1 MAENIPNPNSMAA
14 RIANATPFVV
24 TRKTEPTAL
33 RVALDLLDPNPY
45 QPRTTMDE
53 TKLKELATS
62 IASTGLLQ
70 PIAVK
75 REGERWVIIA
85 GHRRTEAF
93 RKLRT
98 AASDDAE
105 RNRWA
110 EIPALEV
117 AGVDATKLAAL
128 SFIEN
133 EQREN
138 LSLLDTATAI
148 ARMLDD
154 KLYESI
160 EAAAIALGKSVTRL
174 KDLRRLASAPPILK
188 QAIGSGLR
196 ITIGKDETGAER
208 FEVRRLELSNALA
221 FLTVY
226 DHLQKGKR
234 ADARLESVV
243 RKALAG
249 NWSARRAEEFARDVR
264 KGKEAVADTETT
276 EPEVLPV
283 FSDSPARFVIDKRR
297 LASASADDR
306 AALRA
311 AIEALLAGQTSG

>member
-1 MAENIPNPNSMAA
+1 MAENPNPNSMAA

-24 TRKTEPTAL
+24 TRKTEPSAL

-93 RKLRT
+93 RRLR
-98 AASDDAE
+98 AAAE
-105 RNRWA
+105 TDTERARWS

-138 LSLLDTATAI
+138 LSILDTATAI

-154 KLYESI
+154 KLYESV
-160 EAAAIALGKSVTRL
+160 EAAATALGKSVTRV

-196 ITIGKDETGAER
+196 IAIGKDETGAER

-234 ADARLESVV
+234 ADARLESVL

-264 KGKEAVADTETT
+264 KGKEAVADTELT
-276 EPEVLPV
+276 EPDALPV
-283 FSDSPARFVIDKRR
+283 FSESPTRFVIDKKR
-297 LASASADDR
+297 LASASASDR

-311 AIEALLAGQTSG
+311 AIEALLVGQTSG

>member
-62 IASTGLLQ
+62 IASTHLLQ

-93 RKLRT
+93 RRLRA

-160 EAAAIALGKSVTRL
+160 EAAATALGKSVTRL

-196 ITIGKDETGAER
+196 ITIGKDEAGAER
-208 FEVRRLELSNALA
+208 FEVRRLELSNALS

-234 ADARLESVV
+234 ADARLESVL

-264 KGKEAVADTETT
+264 KGKEAVTDAETT
-276 EPEVLPV
+276 EPEALPV
-283 FSDSPARFVIDKRR
+283 FSDSPARFTIDKRR
-297 LASASADDR
+297 LASSSAADR

>member
-1 MAENIPNPNSMAA
+1 MAENTPNPNSMAA
-14 RIANATPFVV
+14 RIASATPFVV
-24 TRKTEPTAL
+24 TRKTEPTSL

-53 TKLKELATS
+53 TKLKELASS

-85 GHRRTEAF
+85 GHRRTEAY
-93 RKLRT
+93 RRLRA
-98 AASDDAE
+98 AASDDSE
-105 RNRWA
+105 RSRWA

-138 LSLLDTATAI
+138 LSILDTATAI

-154 KLYESI
+154 KLYESV
-160 EAAAIALGKSVTRL
+160 EAAATALGKSVTRV
-174 KDLRRLASAPPILK
+174 KDLRRLATAPPILK

-196 ITIGKDETGAER
+196 ITVGKDDTGAER
-208 FEVRRLELSNALA
+208 FEVRRLELSSALA

-234 ADARLESVV
+234 ADARLESLL
-243 RKALAG
+243 RRALGG

-264 KGKEAVADTETT
+264 KGKEPIPDVENGTSEAS
-276 EPEVLPV
+276 PV
-283 FSDSPARFVIDKRR
+283 FTESTTRLAIDKRR
-297 LASASADDR
+297 LASATTEER
-306 AALRA
+306 LALRSR
-311 AIEALLAGQTSG
+311 IEALLVGQTSG

>member
-1 MAENIPNPNSMAA
+1 MAENPNPNSMAA

-24 TRKTEPTAL
+24 TRKTEPSAL

-93 RKLRT
+93 RRLR
-98 AASDDAE
+98 AAAE
-105 RNRWA
+105 TDTERARWS

-138 LSLLDTATAI
+138 LSILDTATAI

-154 KLYESI
+154 KLYESV
-160 EAAAIALGKSVTRL
+160 EAAATALGKSVTRV
-174 KDLRRLASAPPILK
+174 KDLRRLAGAPPILK

-234 ADARLESVV
+234 ADARLESVL

-264 KGKEAVADTETT
+264 KGKETVTDTEPT
-276 EPEVLPV
+276 EAEALPV
-283 FSDSPARFVIDKRR
+283 FNDSPARFVVDKRR
-297 LASASADDR
+297 LASASATDR